1 MPVNGTRATTGSGRE
16 QRDRD
21 LSRADTD
28 RQKAATMSN
37 TTNITS
43 IQDLTGDLPTIE
55 RKLRAMAA
63 VPCPQPVDWPWEDD
77 EQAWPAL
84 TRSKRLL
91 LRKRPELRQEAS
103 VSFHRWLARVLDTLV
118 LETVSERHDIGRL
131 VHHHV
136 AGTWTPDLERDLLAA
151 KGFAHEVC
159 MSLSAPSSKAWLE
172 GLLLDLADLRL
183 AAKGGA

>member
-1 MPVNGTRATTGSGRE
+1 MNSTMNPPSIL
-16 QRDRD
+16 D
-21 LSRADTD
+21 LT
-28 RQKAATMSN
+28 
-37 TTNITS
+37 
-43 IQDLTGDLPTIE
+43 QDLPRIE
-55 RKLRAMAA
+55 KKLRAMAA
-63 VPCPQPVDWPWEDD
+63 VPCPQPVKWPWPDD
-77 EQAWPAL
+77 PQTWPAL
-84 TRSKRLL
+84 TRAKRFL

-103 VSFHRWLARVLDTLV
+103 DSFHQWLARVLDA
-118 LETVSERHDIGRL
+118 LEFEVVAKRHDIGRL
-131 VHHHV
+131 VHHHL

>member
-1 MPVNGTRATTGSGRE
+1 MNSTMNSPSIL
-16 QRDRD
+16 D
-21 LSRADTD
+21 LT
-28 RQKAATMSN
+28 
-37 TTNITS
+37 
-43 IQDLTGDLPTIE
+43 QDLPRIE
-55 RKLRAMAA
+55 KKLRAMAA

-84 TRSKRLL
+84 TRAKRLL

-118 LETVSERHDIGRL
+118 LETVSERYDIGGL
-131 VHHHV
+131 VRQQL
-136 AGTWTPDLERDLLAA
+136 AGTQTPDLERDLLAA
-151 KGFAHEVC
+151 KGFAHEVS

>member
-1 MPVNGTRATTGSGRE
+1 MI
-16 QRDRD
+16 
-21 LSRADTD
+21 
-28 RQKAATMSN
+28 N

-63 VPCPQPVDWPWEDD
+63 VPCPQPVKWPWPDD
-77 EQAWPAL
+77 LQTWPAL
-84 TRSKRLL
+84 TRAKRML

-118 LETVSERHDIGRL
+118 LETVSERHDIGGL
-131 VHHHV
+131 VRQQL
-136 AGTWTPDLERDLLAA
+136 AGTQTPDLERDLLAA
-151 KGFAHEVC
+151 KGFAHEVS
-159 MSLSAPSSKAWLE
+159 MSLSAPSSKAWLDA
-172 GLLLDLADLRL
+172 LLLDLADLRL